1 MTTTEHLNG
10 YGPLAGIKVVE
21 MCTYVA
27 GPATVRVLSD
37 MGAEVIKIEAP
48 VGDAQR
54 TQGPAFGAKH
64 TETEDPTFDLNNTN
78 KNLICVNTKNPEG
91 LEIAMK
97 LISEADI
104 FVTNTRTK
112 SLKKFGMDYDTLHA
126 KYPGLIWAQMRGYGE
141 YGVEKDSPG
150 YDAVCWAARGGVA
163 GTFCERG
170 TSPAIAPQ
178 AFGDYNC
185 AIMLA
190 AGILGALV
198 NKLRTGKGDKV
209 TVNLYHGALW
219 AGGIGIVASQFGSP
233 YPKSRKSVPS
243 PFNNTYK
250 TKDDKWIYI
259 CQPNHNKYYNEMMEI
274 IGRPDMKDDPRFC
287 RMEDIKPFTHHELV
301 EILDD
306 GFSKKTFAE
315 WDPILREHQVPFQT
329 VFDYTDIVA
338 DDEAYDNDGLRTVH
352 YKAYGDRATTTIPIR
367 YGSFGDPP
375 MILSKPLGYHTAE
388 YMHKLGYNDEQ
399 IKQMEDEGAIVCW
412 HGEEIPDKIF
422 KSRRQNAG
430 EAECAWE
437 KTE

>member
-329 VFDYTDIVA
+329 VFDYNDIVA

-388 YMHKLGYNDEQ
+388 YMSKIGYNDEQ

-437 KTE
+437 N

>member
-78 KNLICVNTKNPEG
+78 KNLICVNTKTEDG
-91 LEIAMK
+91 LEITEK
-97 LISEADI
+97 LIADADI

-112 SLKKFGMDYDTLHA
+112 SLKKMGLDWETLHA
-126 KYPGLIWAQMRGYGE
+126 KFPQLIWAQMRGYGE

-150 YDAVCWAARGGVA
+150 YDAVCWSARGGVA
-163 GTFCERG
+163 GTFRERG

-219 AGGIGIVASQFGSP
+219 ADGIGIVASQFGSP

-306 GFSKKTFAE
+306 GFAKKNFDE
-315 WDPILREHQVPFQT
+315 WDPILRKHQVPFQT
-329 VFDYTDIVA
+329 VFDFNDIVA
-338 DDEAYDNDGLRTVH
+338 DDEAYQNDGLRTVH
-352 YKAYGDRATTTIPIR
+352 YDAYGDRATTTIPIR
-367 YGSFGDPP
+367 YDSFGDPP

-388 YMHKLGYNDEQ
+388 YMHKLGYDDEQ
-399 IKQMEDEGAIVCW
+399 IKNFEDEGAIKCW
-412 HGEEIPDKIF
+412 HGEEIPDHIF
-422 KSRRQNAG
+422 KSRRQEKG
-430 EAECAWE
+430 EAPCVWE
-437 KTE
+437 EE

>member
-54 TQGPAFGAKH
+54 TQGAAFGAKK

-78 KNLICVNTKNPEG
+78 KNLICVNTKTPEG
-91 LEIAMK
+91 LEIFDK
-97 LISEADI
+97 LVADADI

-112 SLKKFGMDYDTLHA
+112 SLKKFGMDYETMHA

-219 AGGIGIVASQFGSP
+219 AGGIGIVATQFGSP
-233 YPKSRKSVPS
+233 YPKSRTSVPS

-287 RMEDIKPFTHHELV
+287 RMEEIKPFTHHELV
-301 EILDD
+301 EILDE
-306 GFSKKTFAE
+306 GFSKKIFAE

-329 VFDYTDIVA
+329 VFDYKDICA

-352 YKAYGDRATTTIPIR
+352 YDAFGDRATTTIPIR
-367 YGSFGDPP
+367 YDSFGDPP
-375 MILSKPLGYHTAE
+375 MILAKPLGYHTAE
-388 YMHKLGYNDEQ
+388 YMGKLGYDDDQ
-399 IKQMEDEGAIVCW
+399 IKSLEDKGAIVCW
-412 HGEEIPDKIF
+412 HGQEVPDKIF
-422 KSRRQNAG
+422 KSRRQEAG
-430 EAECAWE
+430 EAPCAWE
-437 KTE
+437 K

>member
-329 VFDYTDIVA
+329 VFDYNDIVA

-388 YMHKLGYNDEQ
+388 YMSKIGYNDEQ

-430 EAECAWE
+430 EEECAWE

>member
-399 IKQMEDEGAIVCW
+399 IKKLEDDGAIVCW

-437 KTE
+437 N

>member
-54 TQGPAFGAKH
+54 TQGAAFGAKK

-78 KNLICVNTKNPEG
+78 KNLICVNTKTPEG
-91 LEIAMK
+91 LEIFDK
-97 LISEADI
+97 LVADADI

-112 SLKKFGMDYDTLHA
+112 SLKQFGMDYETMHA

-170 TSPAIAPQ
+170 TSPAIAPDQ
-178 AFGDYNC
+178 PGDYNC

-219 AGGIGIVASQFGSP
+219 AGGIGIVATQFGSP
-233 YPKSRKSVPS
+233 YPKSRTSVLRRRS
-243 PFNNTYK
+243 T
-250 TKDDKWIYI
+250 TRTRLRTTSIYI

-274 IGRPDMKDDPRFC
+274 IGRP
-287 RMEDIKPFTHHELV
+287 T
-301 EILDD
+301 
-306 GFSKKTFAE
+306 
-315 WDPILREHQVPFQT
+315 
-329 VFDYTDIVA
+329 
-338 DDEAYDNDGLRTVH
+338 
-352 YKAYGDRATTTIPIR
+352 
-367 YGSFGDPP
+367 
-375 MILSKPLGYHTAE
+375 
-388 YMHKLGYNDEQ
+388 
-399 IKQMEDEGAIVCW
+399 
-412 HGEEIPDKIF
+412 
-422 KSRRQNAG
+422 
-430 EAECAWE
+430 
-437 KTE
+437 

>member
-10 YGPLAGIKVVE
+10 FGPLAGIKVVE

-78 KNLICVNTKNPEG
+78 KNLICVNTKNPDG
-91 LEIAMK
+91 LKIAMQ

-141 YGVEKDSPG
+141 YGREKDSPG

-163 GTFCERG
+163 GTFRERG
-170 TSPAIAPQ
+170 TSPAIPPQ

-185 AIMLA
+185 AVMLA

-198 NKLRTGKGDKV
+198 NKMRTGKGDKV

-287 RMEDIKPFTHHELV
+287 RMEDIKPYTHHELV

-306 GFSKKTFAE
+306 GFSKKNFDE

-329 VFDYTDIVA
+329 VFDYNDIVA

-367 YGSFGDPP
+367 YESYGDPP

-388 YMHKLGYNDEQ
+388 YMHKLGYDDNQ
-399 IKQMEDEGAIVCW
+399 IKKFEDEGAIVCW
-412 HGEEIPDKIF
+412 HGPEIPDRIF
-422 KSRRQNAG
+422 KSRRQEAG
-430 EAECAWE
+430 QAPCKWE
-437 KTE
+437 EQD

>member
-21 MCTYVA
+21 LCTYVA

-329 VFDYTDIVA
+329 VFDDADIVA

-352 YKAYGDRATTTIPIR
+352 YDAFGDRATTTIPIR

-388 YMHKLGYNDEQ
+388 YMSKIGYNDEQ

-430 EAECAWE
+430 EEECAWE

>member
-78 KNLICVNTKNPEG
+78 KNLICVNTKTPEG

-352 YKAYGDRATTTIPIR
+352 YDAFGDRATTTIPIR

-388 YMHKLGYNDEQ
+388 YMGKIGFSDDQ

-437 KTE
+437 K

>member
-329 VFDYTDIVA
+329 VFDYNDIVA

-352 YKAYGDRATTTIPIR
+352 YDAFGDRATTTIPIR

-399 IKQMEDEGAIVCW
+399 IKKLEDDGAIVCW

-430 EAECAWE
+430 EEECAWE

>member
-1 MTTTEHLNG
+1 MKRCMPNS
-10 YGPLAGIKVVE
+10 
-21 MCTYVA
+21 
-27 GPATVRVLSD
+27 PAS
-37 MGAEVIKIEAP
+37 
-48 VGDAQR
+48 
-54 TQGPAFGAKH
+54 
-64 TETEDPTFDLNNTN
+64 
-78 KNLICVNTKNPEG
+78 
-91 LEIAMK
+91 
-97 LISEADI
+97 
-104 FVTNTRTK
+104 
-112 SLKKFGMDYDTLHA
+112 
-126 KYPGLIWAQMRGYGE
+126 IWAQMRGYGE

-352 YKAYGDRATTTIPIR
+352 YDAFGDRATTTIPIR

-388 YMHKLGYNDEQ
+388 YMSKIGYNDEQ

>member
-1 MTTTEHLNG
+1 MSTTEHLNG

-352 YKAYGDRATTTIPIR
+352 YDAFGDRATTTIPIR

-388 YMHKLGYNDEQ
+388 YMSKIGYNDEQ

-437 KTE
+437 N

>member
-1 MTTTEHLNG
+1 MSTTEHLNG

-21 MCTYVA
+21 LCTYVA

-37 MGAEVIKIEAP
+37 MGAEVLKVEAP
-48 VGDAQR
+48 MGDAQR
-54 TQGPAFGAKH
+54 TQGPCFGAKQ

-78 KNLICVNTKNPEG
+78 KNMICINTKHPDG
-91 LEIAMK
+91 LAAMKK
-97 LISEADI
+97 LISEADV
-104 FVTNTRTK
+104 FVTNTRTR
-112 SLKKFGMDYDTLHA
+112 SLEKMGLDWNSLHEEF
-126 KYPGLIWAQMRGYGE
+126 PGLIWAQMRGYGE

-170 TSPAIAPQ
+170 TSPAIPPQ

-190 AGILGALV
+190 AGIMGALV

-219 AGGIGIVASQFGSP
+219 AGGIGIVATQFGSP
-233 YPKSRKSVPS
+233 YPKSRTSVPS

-287 RMEDIKPFTHHELV
+287 RMEEIKPFTHHELV
-301 EILDD
+301 EILDE
-306 GFSKKTFAE
+306 GFSKKIFAE

-329 VFDYTDIVA
+329 VFDYKDICA

-352 YKAYGDRATTTIPIR
+352 YDAFGDRATTTIPIR
-367 YGSFGDPP
+367 YDSFGDPP
-375 MILSKPLGYHTAE
+375 MILAKPLGYHTAE
-388 YMHKLGYNDEQ
+388 YMGKLGYDDDQ
-399 IKQMEDEGAIVCW
+399 IKSLEDKGAIVCW
-412 HGEEIPDKIF
+412 HGQEVPDKIF
-422 KSRRQNAG
+422 KSRRQEAG
-430 EAECAWE
+430 EAPCAWE
-437 KTE
+437 K

>member
-352 YKAYGDRATTTIPIR
+352 YDAFGDRATTTIPIR

-399 IKQMEDEGAIVCW
+399 IKKLEDDGAIVCW
-412 HGEEIPDKIF
+412 HGEEIPDTIF

-430 EAECAWE
+430 EEECAWE

>member
-1 MTTTEHLNG
+1 MSTTEHLNG

-329 VFDYTDIVA
+329 VFDYNDIVA

-388 YMHKLGYNDEQ
+388 YMSKIGYNDEQ

-437 KTE
+437 N

>member
-1 MTTTEHLNG
+1 MSTTEHLNG

-329 VFDYTDIVA
+329 VFDYNDIVA

-399 IKQMEDEGAIVCW
+399 IKKLEDDGAIVCW
-412 HGEEIPDKIF
+412 HGEEIPDTIF

-430 EAECAWE
+430 EEECAWE